1 MSEVFKTLQVWAL
14 MALVKCF
21 TWAGIA
27 CLLLGPVS
35 GGSLFLRQEFAWLLT
50 GHWPH
55 VPLGSAL
62 AALDLVD
69 PGPSGAGVRWLPEI
83 LWQGPASLELAFFGI
98 VGAVALF
105 GCGLA
110 ADGRM
115 RRLQGGAGAA
125 TGPARAGAG
134 RRLGSAKS

>member
-27 CLLLGPVS
+27 FLLLGPVG
-35 GGSLFLRQEFAWLLT
+35 GGSLFLRQEAAWLLT
-50 GHWPH
+50 GHRPH
-55 VPLGSAL
+55 APLGRVL
-62 AALDLVD
+62 ANLDLAD
-69 PGPSGAGVRWLPEI
+69 PGPSGAGVPWLPEV
-83 LWQGPASLELAFFGI
+83 LWQGPASLEMAVFGI
-98 VGAVALF
+98 VGTAAML
-105 GCGLA
+105 GCALA

-125 TGPARAGAG
+125 TGAGAAGAG
-134 RRLGSAKS
+134 RRLDSAKS